1 MLSID
6 HVPNTISVR
15 AALTASDVDRRA
27 TIHFKTTDALT
38 VAAVT
43 RVIASTPEQP
53 GGAGA
58 DLRYAIVI
66 TDANGN
72 TERIYLDAFG
82 LRGTINGRAV
92 RFANDAIK
100 RAIVK
105 AYPKLAE

>member
-15 AALTASDVDRRA
+15 AALTASDVDERA
-27 TIHFKTTDALT
+27 TVHYKTTDALT

-43 RVIASTPEQP
+43 RAIATTPEES

-66 TDANGN
+66 TDAHGKS
-72 TERIYLDAFG
+72 ERIYLDAFG
-82 LRGTINGRAV
+82 LRGTINGRPV
-92 RFANDAIK
+92 RFANDGIK